1 MTGKELIRR
10 VTQLSLP
17 LCESAGVSLWDV
29 TFEKEGRSYGL
40 TVIIDREE
48 GVFIEDCEKVSRAL
62 DPVLDGPDFASMP
75 NYTLTV
81 SSPGLERKLSKPEHF
96 EWALGQTVEVSFYKS
111 ENGAQSVVG
120 ELLEKTETGVRLAL
134 PEGETEIPQ
143 EKIAAVHIYFDFE

>member
-1 MTGKELIRR
+1 MQVKEILKK
-10 VTQLSLP
+10 VTEAVEPICQ
-17 LCESAGVSLWDV
+17 AQGVSLWDV

-48 GVFIEDCEKVSRAL
+48 CVFIEDCEKVSRAL
-62 DPVLDGPDFASMP
+62 DPVLDGKDFAAMP

-96 EWALGQTVEVSFYKS
+96 EWALGKPVQVSFYKS

-120 ELLEKTETGVRLAL
+120 QLVEKTDAAVRLAL
-134 PEGETEIPQ
+134 PEGETEIPM
-143 EKIAAVHIYFDFE
+143 EKVAAVHIYFEFE